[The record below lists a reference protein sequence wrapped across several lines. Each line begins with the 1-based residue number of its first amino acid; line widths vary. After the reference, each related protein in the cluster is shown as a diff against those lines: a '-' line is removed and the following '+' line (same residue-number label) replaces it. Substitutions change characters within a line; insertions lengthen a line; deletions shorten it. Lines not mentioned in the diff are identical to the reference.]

1 MAAAPATELPMPE
14 PAQVP
19 LNEIPI
25 VPIAQIG
32 GKLLN
37 GGELVNLAEYA
48 SRRAEKFGATI
59 ASLRQA
65 SPPAPQR
72 QPRALRGPTS
82 RRKRRSRPQ
91 PRWRPRPGSR

>member
-1 MAAAPATELPMPE
+1 MPK
-14 PAQVP
+14 PAQIP
-19 LNEIPI
+19 MNEIPI

-48 SRRAEKFGATI
+48 SRRAEKFAATI
-59 ASLRQA
+59 APFKLA

-72 QPRALRGPTS
+72 QPKASPRPIS
-82 RRKRRSRPQ
+82 RKRRRSRPQ
-91 PRWRPRPGSR
+91 PR